1 MKAFKWLCSVL
12 LLLLLTASCA
22 LADEPGLIISEVVAS
37 NSKLLPL
44 DGEYYDLIELTN
56 TGSEPVQ
63 LSDFY
68 LSDSKK
74 KPLLWQLPQKELA
87 PGKCYVVQA
96 TGNESSQEAPFKVSS
111 DGEKLYLNDA
121 QGENIHKLEVP
132 ELLPNTSYGLHDGVL
147 YYYDEPTIGKANPA
161 GYSGISAAPQVSHP
175 SCLLA
180 QPTEITLSGEGDIYY
195 TLDGSTPTEKSIRY
209 DGAPIQVSQSTVLR
223 FRARE
228 EGKLW
233 SATQTCTYLFGAE
246 KYELPLLCISGEP
259 GAITGPRGLY
269 TLYDQKHLETAV
281 NLTLIENGQTQF
293 NVDCGLKIHGQG
305 SRTLQKKSFQVRF
318 RGEYGCSQLEYKLFE
333 DSDIS
338 TFNALVLRCGSED
351 AHKAFLRDEFLTS
364 LGAETMPEV
373 LYQNHRPVNLFIDG
387 EYFGMYYIRERVT
400 DDFAASHLGGK
411 PEDIDMVKGWTAQ
424 EHGENDDFL
433 ALMSYCRRND
443 LSKQEHFD
451 HVASQ
456 ISLEGFMDYYIAR
469 AYSGDRDYPNIRH
482 VRSRGGDGLWRIVNF
497 DIDWGFGKTPAAFTK
512 MIGKV
517 SDTSELNTVIINAL
531 LKNPGFRDQ
540 MLTRLAWHLRN
551 TYAPERVLA
560 HLDAM
565 VKEIEHDLV
574 YNYEVWGSTYE
585 DWQKH
590 IQSLRDVVQSKNG
603 DRVTTLVLDAQKAFR
618 MTEEEMLHYFGD
630 LYPGK

>member
-1 MKAFKWLCSVL
+1 MKAMKWLCSAL
-12 LLLLLTASCA
+12 MLMLLTAGFA

-56 TGSEPVQ
+56 TGSQPVQ

-74 KPLLWQLPQKELA
+74 EPLLWQLPEVQLA

-96 TGNESSQEAPFKVSS
+96 TGNESRTEAPFKVSS

-121 QGENIHKLEVP
+121 QGENIHKLDVP
-132 ELLPNTSYGLHDGVL
+132 ELLPNTSYGWHDGEL

-161 GYSGISAAPQVSHP
+161 GYSGISAAPQVSQD
-175 SCLLA
+175 SCLLE
-180 QPTEITLSGEGDIYY
+180 QPTEISFSGEGAIYY
-195 TLDGSTPTEKSIRY
+195 TLDGSTPTGKSTLY
-209 DGAPIQVSQSTVLR
+209 DGTPIQLSQSTVLR
-223 FRARE
+223 FRAKE

-233 SATQTCTYLFGAE
+233 SATQTCTYLFDAA

-259 GAITGPRGLY
+259 GAITGPRGIY

-281 NLTLIENGQTQF
+281 NLTLIENGQTSF

-318 RGEYGCSQLEYKLFE
+318 RGEYGCSELEYKLFE
-333 DSDIS
+333 DSDIT

-387 EYFGMYYIRERVT
+387 EYFGVYYIRERVT
-400 DDFAASHLGGK
+400 DDFAASHLGGE
-411 PEDIDMVKGWTAQ
+411 PEDIDMVKGWSAQ

-433 ALMSYCRRND
+433 ALLSYCRRND
-443 LSKQEHFD
+443 LSQQEHFD

-456 ISLEGFMDYYIAR
+456 ISLESFMDYYIAR
-469 AYSGDRDYPNIRH
+469 AYSGDRDYANIRH

-497 DIDWGFGKTPAAFTK
+497 DIDWGFGQTPAAFTK

-517 SDTSELNTVIINAL
+517 SDSSELNTVIINAL
-531 LKNPGFRDQ
+531 LKNVGFRDQ

-565 VKEIEHDLV
+565 VKEIAHDLV

-585 DWQKH
+585 EWQKH
-590 IQSLRDVVQSKNG
+590 IQALRDVVQSKDS

-618 MTEEEMLHYFGD
+618 MTEEEMIHYFGD